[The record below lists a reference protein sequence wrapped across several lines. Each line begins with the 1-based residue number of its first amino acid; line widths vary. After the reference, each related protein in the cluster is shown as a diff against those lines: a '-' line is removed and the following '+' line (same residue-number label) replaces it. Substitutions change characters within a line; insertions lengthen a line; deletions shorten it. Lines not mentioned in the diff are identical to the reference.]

1 MRQSPTAKR
10 GRGRSGG
17 RRPYSNPANRSY
29 DSSGPD
35 VKIRGTASH
44 IYEKYQTLA
53 RDASA
58 SGDRIAAENY
68 LQHAEHYFRI
78 LNANNAN
85 QNQNQNPAPNQQQGQ
100 PEQQPQPGYHADG
113 GANGRG
119 RGNGQRMAAE
129 AENEQEDDAGG
140 VIRTLSRSD
149 DSRAVEPLASGPT
162 SFESGPDTEAPQ
174 QPEPAHVAP
183 QQPEPA
189 HAAPQQ
195 PEPAHA
201 APEPKPETA
210 GQGGDAKPEGLG
222 RKKSAKEK
230 SDAATAT

>member
-58 SGDRIAAENY
+58 SGDRVAAENY

-78 LNANNAN
+78 ISANNAGPN
-85 QNQNQNPAPNQQQGQ
+85 HGQTQSSNQQQGQ
-100 PEQQPQPGYHADG
+100 PDQQPQPTYQADG

-119 RGNGQRMAAE
+119 RGNGQRMDASGE
-129 AENEQEDDAGG
+129 AERHDDVGG

-149 DSRAVEPLASGPT
+149 EGRTIEPATGGPT
-162 SFESGPDTEAPQ
+162 SFEPVPDDAGTAP
-174 QPEPAHVAP
+174 
-183 QQPEPA
+183 
-189 HAAPQQ
+189 
-195 PEPAHA
+195 
-201 APEPKPETA
+201 A
-210 GQGGDAKPEGLG
+210 GQGSASTGPQAESKEDGGEPQRKPSE
-222 RKKSAKEK
+222 RKKTASKE
-230 SDAATAT
+230 DTDTATAG

>member
-44 IYEKYQTLA
+44 IYEKYQSLA

-58 SGDRIAAENY
+58 SGDRVGAENY

-85 QNQNQNPAPNQQQGQ
+85 QNQNQSQAPNQPQSQ
-100 PEQQPQPGYHADG
+100 PDQHAQPAYHGDAHGDG
-113 GANGRG
+113 PNGRH
-119 RGNGQRMAAE
+119 RGNGQDASAG
-129 AENEQEDDAGG
+129 ENDQDDDVGG

-149 DSRAVEPLASGPT
+149 EARTIEPAAAGPT
-162 SFESGPDTEAPQ
+162 SFEPVQQDTAHEPPAEAQADPRT
-174 QPEPAHVAP
+174 ER
-183 QQPEPA
+183 E
-189 HAAPQQ
+189 
-195 PEPAHA
+195 
-201 APEPKPETA
+201 A
-210 GQGGDAKPEGLG
+210 GAGEDDGEAQESG
-222 RKKSAKEK
+222 RKKPAAKEK
-230 SDAATAT
+230 SDAATAN